1 MRFFRRRADVGKY
14 EDPPARPL
22 APFDT
27 VVDDGVMI
35 ALAAVR
41 LAAKNRII
49 LSAVRD
55 RLDFDEVGLT
65 RFIRTVLARVAEE
78 NDETADRVDEESQD
92 PGLAPGVALDVA
104 ITIRDAHRRRPEVH
118 RALAV
123 RLREFADDPSRVAE
137 VVSQAQEAAAAELTR
152 AVAARA
158 AAPSLA
164 DDPGYAEKRSERVA
178 GIAVDLLDLAEQ
190 AELRR
195 ERQPRPAA
203 D

>member
-55 RLDFDEVGLT
+55 RLDFDEEGLT
-65 RFIRTVLARVAEE
+65 RFVRTVLARVAEE
-78 NDETADRVDEESQD
+78 NDETADRVDEASQD

-104 ITIRDAHRRRPEVH
+104 IVIRDSHRRRPDVH

-123 RLREFADDPSRVAE
+123 RLRELADDPTRVAE
-137 VVSQAQEAAAAELTR
+137 LVAQAQDAAAAELTR
-152 AVAARA
+152 AVAAQA
-158 AAPSLA
+158 AAPSFA
-164 DDPGYAEKRSERVA
+164 DDPGYESERPERVA
-178 GIAVDLLDLAEQ
+178 GLAVDLLDLAEQ
-190 AELRR
+190 AEFRLARA
-195 ERQPRPAA
+195 PKPAT